1 MTLDT
6 SIQKPHWR
14 FIKRYEEILK
24 QINTTHTYYD
34 YSKSVYAGIDNNII
48 IICPIH
54 GEFEQTPYRHFTM
67 NKKCPKCSNENTGK
81 LLKKPIEEFIEKAN
95 NVHNNKYSYDLV
107 EYKTLTN
114 KVIIICPAH
123 GQFKQRAA
131 DHLQGHSCSDC
142 GYKNASNSIALTQQE
157 FIERANRVHNNKYDY
172 SKLKYKRA
180 KFKVIITCPI
190 HGDFVQMPSD
200 HLNGNGCQLCGD
212 LRKRAKYFN
221 EPTLLYYIYFPAFNA
236 YKIGITLASRGVVK
250 RYATEKGIE
259 YKIISTT
266 LFNTGK
272 EAYLEEQ
279 RILKE
284 NSSYRY
290 SGPKFFNKGG
300 ESECFN
306 IDVLGLNKDEDI
318 VESAV

>member
-1 MTLDT
+1 M
-6 SIQKPHWR
+6 
-14 FIKRYEEILK
+14 
-24 QINTTHTYYD
+24 
-34 YSKSVYAGIDNNII
+34 
-48 IICPIH
+48 
-54 GEFEQTPYRHFTM
+54 
-67 NKKCPKCSNENTGK
+67 
-81 LLKKPIEEFIEKAN
+81 
-95 NVHNNKYSYDLV
+95 
-107 EYKTLTN
+107 
-114 KVIIICPAH
+114 
-123 GQFKQRAA
+123 
-131 DHLQGHSCSDC
+131 
-142 GYKNASNSIALTQQE
+142 
-157 FIERANRVHNNKYDY
+157 
-172 SKLKYKRA
+172 
-180 KFKVIITCPI
+180 
-190 HGDFVQMPSD
+190 
-200 HLNGNGCQLCGD
+200 
-212 LRKRAKYFN
+212 
-221 EPTLLYYIYFPAFNA
+221 
-236 YKIGITLASRGVVK
+236 K